1 MTSPFRSVVLFVVA
15 ALALSGCGKQE
26 AAPSAAEPTKAQRA
40 EVAMLLSEAEF
51 AVQLRDHARAEPLL
65 AKAVSIIGDNPDHW
79 IMLGATRRRLG
90 NTDGARQAYR
100 TALTLLEREYKKT
113 PADGSLVLEQVYVH
127 ALLGQ
132 TNQAKSLLEKAG
144 KAHADDK
151 PLQDFIRTKGF
162 DQMVAERAFK
172 EVALP

>member
-1 MTSPFRSVVLFVVA
+1 
-15 ALALSGCGKQE
+15 
-26 AAPSAAEPTKAQRA
+26 
-40 EVAMLLSEAEF
+40 MLLSEAEF

-100 TALTLLEREYKKT
+100 SALAVLEREYKAT

-132 TNQAKSLLEKAG
+132 TKQATSLLEKAA

-151 PLQDFIRTKGF
+151 SLQEFIRSKGLE
-162 DQMVAERAFK
+162 QMMADRGFK